1 MKNNKKLLIILEI
14 IILIF
19 IVAKAYQLINYNLDN
34 KKTDEINKKAQEII
48 VKPVEEEK
56 ELLDNKDEEILEIKN
71 VKEDIKEIYPDLV
84 GYIEIPGTNIS
95 YPIVQGMD
103 NDFYIN
109 HSVDK
114 SRNANGSI
122 FLDYRNNN
130 FSDDNSIL
138 YGHHIKSGKF
148 FFQLDKF
155 RNQNFYNEYN
165 KILINDNGEL
175 KEYIIYSVYIADP
188 EEDYRIVDFNNL
200 DEKEDFLQ
208 DIKSKSIIETK
219 DIDYNIE
226 DVKLIT
232 LSTCSDR
239 GKNRLAV
246 HGILVQ

>member
-56 ELLDNKDEEILEIKN
+56 ELLDNKDEEILEIEKSQ
-71 VKEDIKEIYPDLV
+71 EIQEIYPDLV

-95 YPIVQGMD
+95 YPIVQGTD

>member
-56 ELLDNKDEEILEIKN
+56 ELLDNKDEEILEIEKSQ
-71 VKEDIKEIYPDLV
+71 EIQEIYPDLV

-95 YPIVQGMD
+95 YPIVQGTD

-155 RNQNFYNEYN
+155 RNQKFYNEYN

>member
-56 ELLDNKDEEILEIKN
+56 ELLDNKDEEILEIEKSQ
-71 VKEDIKEIYPDLV
+71 EIQEIYPDLV